1 MNTTYFKNLVA
12 GNLFRS
18 KVSPALPT
26 TYYLGLSTTEPTADG
41 ANVTEPSAASGYARV
56 ELTELSE
63 PASGVV
69 SNTASLS
76 FEESS
81 GDWGTVTH
89 FAIFDSQTVGSG
101 NLLIYGPLSTPR
113 TVETATIMTV
123 KAGYLKLSI
132 QDPA

>member
-1 MNTTYFKNLVA
+1 M
-12 GNLFRS
+12 
-18 KVSPALPT
+18 
-26 TYYLGLSTTEPTADG
+26 
-41 ANVTEPSAASGYARV
+41 
-56 ELTELSE
+56 
-63 PASGVV
+63 